1 MGYLEFEEEAEN
13 RLVLEDDIFSRVFGC
28 LFFIAL
34 GALLV
39 RYIIISYSPDV
50 GWRYVPSLLIELVL
64 ILIGVALIG
73 FGLKLIVISDSV
85 IIDKKIQ
92 SVIIKRNSII
102 KSLEFIR
109 EIRFSDIRAIQI
121 VRTTSTRESSEGSI
135 YFDDSWSVYIATNK
149 GESPCIYSANS
160 RPDAERVAEDI
171 RKLTDKGISEFHIS

>member
-1 MGYLEFEEEAEN
+1 MGFLEFEEETED
-13 RLVLEDDIFSRVFGC
+13 RIVLEDDIFSRIFGC

-34 GALLV
+34 GALWEWYL
-39 RYIIISYSPDV
+39 ITSYSPGA
-50 GWRYVPSLLIELVL
+50 GWRYVPSLIIELVL

-73 FGLKLIVISDSV
+73 FGLKIIFSTESV

-102 KSLEFIR
+102 RSLEFIR
-109 EIRFSDIRAIQI
+109 EIPFSDIRAIQI
-121 VRTTSTRESSEGSI
+121 ARTTSTRESDSGGI
-135 YFDDSWSVYIATNK
+135 YYDDSWRVDIATIK
-149 GESPCIYSANS
+149 GEFPCIYSANS